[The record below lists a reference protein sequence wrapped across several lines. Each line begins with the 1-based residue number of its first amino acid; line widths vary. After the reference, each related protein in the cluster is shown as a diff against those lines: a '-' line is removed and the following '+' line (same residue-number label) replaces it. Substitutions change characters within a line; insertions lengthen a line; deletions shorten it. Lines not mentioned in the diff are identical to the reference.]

1 MCFMNLDYRRFRFT
15 LATLFIFTSILLK
28 NSSCHFH
35 RPRFFRSE
43 SGCKDKAFLS
53 FLPNLFRSFFKL
65 FFRGPRLR
73 DFPSSKIVVNTTR
86 TPPPRELDS
95 LFHPPLSRFSGCKD
109 KVNIYPFPNFSTTF
123 FQTFLIDAG
132 IQTFRTRRARQEPT
146 REAGGNGVSPL
157 QYPDRHASRTLPN
170 AFETSLI
177 RMWYAFEPCLLP
189 LFNGKTTGNGL
200 PHSPHTRVRP
210 GIH

>member
-65 FFRGPRLR
+65 FSRGPVQDRSRRKRSSSTPLERRLHLNST
-73 DFPSSKIVVNTTR
+73 PSFI
-86 TPPPRELDS
+86 L
-95 LFHPPLSRFSGCKD
+95 PLSRFSGCKD
-109 KVNIYPFPNFSTTF
+109 KANFYPFPNFSTTF

-132 IQTFRTRRARQEPT
+132 IQTFTTGRARQEPT

-177 RMWYAFEPCLLP
+177 RMWYVFEPYLLP
-189 LFNGKTTGNGL
+189 LFNGKTTGNGPVL
-200 PHSPHTRVRP
+200 YT
-210 GIH
+210 